1 MFVLYNTTQEAYY
14 VIVITVQHL
23 KVKANLVIDLKYD
36 KYRVADESQIIRNGI
51 VKYTELLSVVLPTI
65 YFLYCKNKIYK

>member
-36 KYRVADESQIIRNGI
+36 KHRVADESQIIRNGI
-51 VKYTELLSVVLPTI
+51 VKYTVLLSVVLPTI
-65 YFLYCKNKIYK
+65 CFLYCKNKIYK